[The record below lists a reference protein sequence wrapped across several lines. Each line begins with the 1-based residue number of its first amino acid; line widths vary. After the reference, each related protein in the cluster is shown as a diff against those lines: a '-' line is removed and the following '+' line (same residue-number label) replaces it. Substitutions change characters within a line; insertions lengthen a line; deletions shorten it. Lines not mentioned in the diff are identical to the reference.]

1 MSIIEFSFKGSKTQ
15 IQCNEGESIKD
26 SINRFC
32 SEIGVDNNSLLFLY
46 GADNISEETE
56 DLTFEEFAKEFD
68 KQRKKI
74 NILAYEKDIKEEAIK
89 SKEIICPKC
98 REKAIININNYKI
111 DIFGCKNKHKKENIS
126 FFDFEKTQLID
137 ESKIE
142 CSSCKENNKANA
154 FDKKFFVCNTCK
166 FNLCLLCKLK
176 HNKSHIIIDY
186 SIKDYVCE
194 LHNKN
199 YNSYCRNCK
208 MSLCP
213 ICSDSPN
220 TKHEISNYKLINKE
234 KKLEQINELMKKI
247 DILNKVKEQIIKEI
261 NIFIKYMKTY
271 YNLCKDF
278 INNYDN
284 ENRNYE
290 KIENV
295 NKIICSDIVND
306 IDIIINE
313 KTSLYDKFNKIIE
326 INDIIKNKNIEENNN
341 KETKTIIFGDQ
352 SKNKQI
358 IKLKQN
364 INMEETVYSL
374 CYLKKNNLIAM
385 GKNKVVEFYDLSLSL
400 INSYN
405 SLDNKIAYINELMD
419 GKILIVDLNK
429 IIKIVEFVDKKP
441 QLYKKVE
448 TKDEGNFVGIEISN
462 KNIICGGDQYLS
474 VIETSFFFRYSL
486 EKSIDLKGF
495 ISNIVDINQDCY
507 LVGQSHD
514 RKIIIFSKKTNEPIY
529 QINKIGLRSNNYS
542 ISKISND
549 FVGIAGSE
557 NKVSCIFILS
567 IKNKCICN
575 KIYIN
580 ELICCS
586 TVTRLNND
594 YFIISG
600 TGLDLDKY
608 NDLIL
613 FKKGK
618 GISGNLEIKK
628 IFNFKRSYCD
638 TIEGIISINNFI
650 IGSDSSSN
658 LKIWFIDI

>member
-1 MSIIEFSFKGSKTQ
+1 MSIIEFSFKGFKTE
-15 IQCNEGESIKD
+15 IECNEEETIKD

-46 GADNISEETE
+46 GADNISEKTE
-56 DLTFEEFAKEFD
+56 YLTFEEFAKDID
-68 KQRKKI
+68 KKRKKI
-74 NILAYEKDIKEEAIK
+74 NILAYEKDIEDKQEAIK
-89 SKEIICPKC
+89 SKVIICPKC

-111 DIFGCKNKHKKENIS
+111 DIFGCKNKHKTENIS

-142 CSSCKENNKANA
+142 CSSCKINNKASA
-154 FDKKFFVCNTCK
+154 FDKKFFVCNKCK

-176 HNKSHIIIDY
+176 HNKSHKIIDY
-186 SIKDYVCE
+186 SLKDYVCE
-194 LHNKN
+194 LHNEN
-199 YNSYCRNCK
+199 YISYCKNCK
-208 MSLCP
+208 KN
-213 ICSDSPN
+213 ICSICGDN
-220 TKHEISNYKLINKE
+220 TTHEINKYKLPNKE
-234 KKLEQINELMKKI
+234 KKLEQINELMKRI

-261 NIFIKYMKTY
+261 NNFIKYMKAY
-271 YNLCKDF
+271 YNLCNNC

-284 ENRNYE
+284 GNINYE
-290 KIENV
+290 KIENM
-295 NKIICSDIVND
+295 NNIISNDIIND

-313 KTSLYDKFNKIIE
+313 STSLYDKFNKIIE
-326 INDIIKNKNIEENNN
+326 INNIIKNKKIEENNN
-341 KETKTIIFGDQ
+341 KEPKTIIFEDQ

-364 INMEETVYSL
+364 INMNETVYSL

-405 SLDNKIAYINELMD
+405 SLDNKIAYINEFMD

-429 IIKIVEFVDKKP
+429 IIKVVEFVDKKP
-441 QLYKKVE
+441 QLYKKIE

-474 VIETSFFFRYSL
+474 IIETSFFFRYSL

-514 RKIIIFSKKTNEPIY
+514 RKIIIFSKKTNEQIY

-580 ELICCS
+580 ELSICS
-586 TVTRLNND
+586 TVTRLYND

-600 TGLDLDKY
+600 TGVDLDKY
-608 NDLIL
+608 TDLIL
-613 FKKGK
+613 FKKEM
-618 GISGNLEIKK
+618 GISGNLGIKK

-638 TIEGIISINNFI
+638 TIEAIISINNFI